1 MNAEP
6 RDDIERAIDDALAS
20 FAAAEP
26 RRVSAASVREAM
38 GKNRPSQLPVWVA
51 MAAALILGL
60 LMNRPETR
68 PDRSPAHVA
77 TTKPADSLPE
87 PRPTPSPTREGEARV
102 AEVSPAQR
110 GQRPR
115 VVLAA
120 AASAPDSS
128 RYEGLPRLTI
138 APIDFSPAHA
148 TARLDT
154 DAIETTGLE
163 IAPLVVPSLSPESL
177 NR

>member
-1 MNAEP
+1 MNSEP
-6 RDDIERAIDDALAS
+6 RDDLDRAIDDALAS
-20 FAAAEP
+20 FAVAEP

-38 GKNRPSQLPVWVA
+38 GKSRPSRLPVWLA

-68 PDRSPAHVA
+68 PAQNPARLA
-77 TTKPADSLPE
+77 TTNPGDPFPA
-87 PRPTPSPTREGEARV
+87 PRPTTSPTGEREARV
-102 AEVSPAQR
+102 KEVSHSSR
-110 GQRPR
+110 GQKPR
-115 VVLAA
+115 VVRAA
-120 AASAPDSS
+120 ADPAPESP

-138 APIDFSPAHA
+138 APIDSSPATT
-148 TARLDT
+148 TAHLDT
-154 DAIETTGLE
+154 DLIETTGLE

>member
-1 MNAEP
+1 MNAER

-20 FAAAEP
+20 FAAAGP

-38 GKNRPSQLPVWVA
+38 GKNRPSRLPVWLA

-68 PDRSPAHVA
+68 PAQSPAQVA

-87 PRPTPSPTREGEARV
+87 PRPTPFPTGEREARV
-102 AEVSPAQR
+102 EEVSHASR
-110 GQRPR
+110 GQKPR
-115 VVLAA
+115 VVRA
-120 AASAPDSS
+120 AASSAPESS
-128 RYEGLPRLTI
+128 RYEGLPRLII
-138 APIDFSPAHA
+138 APIDFSPATT

-154 DAIETTGLE
+154 DAIETAGLE

-177 NR
+177 NP